1 MAAGLLSSENS
12 LTGDE
17 VLVKELVIITI
28 DNLVK
33 DHLKLDSKADLVPI
47 LRIIM
52 EAIED
57 KNLTGPQQK
66 ELAMLVLQKAVESS
80 DLDDEQKKEILDL
93 VNSGIITNTIQLV
106 SDASKGNLRINKKMA
121 KESLITCLIGCL
133 TSFNAKKHEEKKEEE
148 VIPLKI

>member
-1 MAAGLLSSENS
+1 MAAGLLSSEKS

-28 DNLVK
+28 DNLVREQ
-33 DHLKLDSKADLVPI
+33 LKLDSKADLVPI

-57 KNLTGPQQK
+57 KKLTGPQQK
-66 ELAMLVLQKAVESS
+66 ELAMLVLQRAVDSS
-80 DLDDEQKKEILDL
+80 DLEIEQKSSILEL
-93 VNSGIITNTIQLV
+93 INSGIIENTIQLV
-106 SDASKGNLRINKKMA
+106 SDASKGTLRINKKIA

-133 TSFNAKKHEEKKEEE
+133 TSFNTKKQEEE

>member
-1 MAAGLLSSENS
+1 MAAGLLSNENS

-17 VLVKELVIITI
+17 DLVKELMIITI

-33 DHLKLDSKADLVPI
+33 DQLQLDSKADLVPI

-52 EAIED
+52 EAIEE

-66 ELAMLVLQKAVESS
+66 ELAILVLKTVVDKSE
-80 DLDDEQKKEILDL
+80 LEIEQKKAVLDL
-93 VNSGIITNTIQLV
+93 VNSGIIENTIQLV
-106 SDASKGNLRINKKMA
+106 SDASKGNLRINKKIA
-121 KESLITCLIGCL
+121 KQSLMTCLMGCL
-133 TSFNAKKHEEKKEEE
+133 TSFNAKKQEKENKEE

>member
-1 MAAGLLSSENS
+1 MAAGLLSSEKS

-28 DNLVK
+28 DNLVREQ
-33 DHLKLDSKADLVPI
+33 LKLDSKADLVPI

-57 KNLTGPQQK
+57 KKLTGPQQK
-66 ELAMLVLQKAVESS
+66 ELAMLVLQRAVDSS
-80 DLDDEQKKEILDL
+80 DLEIEQKSSILEL
-93 VNSGIITNTIQLV
+93 INSGIIENTIQLV
-106 SDASKGNLRINKKMA
+106 SDASKGTLRINKKIA

-133 TSFNAKKHEEKKEEE
+133 TSFNTKKQENKEE

>member
-12 LTGDE
+12 ITDDE

-33 DHLKLDSKADLVPI
+33 EQLNLDSKADIVPI

-57 KNLTGPQQK
+57 KKLTGSQQK
-66 ELAMLVLQKAVESS
+66 ELAMLVLQTAVDKSTLEI
-80 DLDDEQKKEILDL
+80 EQKKEILDL
-93 VNSGIITNTIQLV
+93 INSGIITNTIQLV
-106 SDASKGNLRINKKMA
+106 SDASKGKLNINKKVA
-121 KESLITCLIGCL
+121 KESLIACLIGCL
-133 TSFNAKKHEEKKEEE
+133 TSFNTKKREEEKEE